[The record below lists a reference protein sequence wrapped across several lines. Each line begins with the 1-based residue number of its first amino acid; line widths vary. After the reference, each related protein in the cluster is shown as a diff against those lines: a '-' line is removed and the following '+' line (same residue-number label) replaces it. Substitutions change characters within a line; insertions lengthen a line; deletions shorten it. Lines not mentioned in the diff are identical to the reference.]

1 VQSTLLGLAI
11 AMILALVA
19 ALVAPLVVDWNR
31 YRTAFEAEAGRVTGL
46 PVRVNG
52 SIDARILPS
61 PRVAL
66 RDVEVGAGAGARQT
80 LVRAGTIE
88 LELGLSQL
96 LRGVVQA
103 SEVRIVAPQINISLD
118 RAGVVEWPGLT
129 ASARPDFTISR
140 LTVENG
146 RVTFADARSGTRVM
160 LQKLYFS
167 GDVRALPGP
176 FRGEGAFVV
185 GDTLYGYRLS
195 GSRAD
200 ETGAIK
206 LRIGLDP
213 TDAPTTDIEGT
224 LGFPGGTPQF
234 DGKLTLTRPVGA
246 TLAGGQTVISEP
258 WHLTGK
264 IKADPAAASLQEM
277 AFQYGP
283 DERPIIVNGNATITF
298 GEHPRLKGAMSAQQ
312 LDVDRAL
319 AAPDVTH
326 RPALVM
332 MMNFVEAFVA
342 TVKPPIPAD
351 FAVSID
357 ALTVG
362 GTAIQALTG
371 GVRYEARGWSL
382 DGFKLHAPGLTDVKI
397 SGRLTKTP
405 QGLAFSGP
413 ADLQSG
419 DLKTLM
425 AWLAGSGAA
434 PSGSAEALNAHG
446 DVTISSG
453 RFAFDHLAMALNQ
466 EKMEGRLAYAW
477 AAKDGA
483 TGKEHPASLEGELH
497 AAQLDVDALTA
508 FAKAATSGGS
518 FEVPREVALTLDFGQ
533 ATFAGIEA
541 RTVDARVKF
550 NAGVLQVDRLSVAD
564 FGGAKL
570 DISGHID
577 ELSSRPRGR
586 LNLDLD
592 AATLSG
598 LVKLLGKF
606 APQAAGSSYQRFAN
620 RLAPAKLHGTLTVDR
635 GANAGAVA
643 KLDLGGQVGALHL
656 SLNGEAKGE
665 PDRLGEAVVRLDSRF
680 DGVDGTALM
689 RLLGLDGALAVDL
702 LPGQMTIAANGPLD
716 GDLHVKALAT
726 AGGFAGVSE
735 GSLRLTGDTA
745 PTGTFDVKASA
756 ADLRPLHRA
765 MTGQPGTAVPITASA
780 KLAVTGG
787 ALAFTDLAVS
797 VAKASLHGRLAL
809 DLATPIGIDGSLM
822 GEDIDAGALA
832 AMLLG
837 LPSAAAS
844 PINTSPVNTS
854 AAKIWSAE
862 PIGAGAFGAVSGAIA
877 FAFDRADFTS
887 GWVVRDFKGIA
898 RFEPSLIVL
907 DDLSGSL
914 AGGRLTGAFTFRH
927 DGDELAAKGHVE
939 LTGADAGA
947 AFASEPKWVDG
958 RLTLKLAG
966 DSIGRSPE
974 ALIGALHGGGTVA
987 LTDAHVA
994 GIDAAAFDVAMLAA
1008 DQSDTIEPAKIR
1020 TVVSAAMEKGRLAV
1034 PQGAADVTVT
1044 AGQFRLANVNLQAQ
1058 GGGHLG
1064 LAGVFNLN
1072 TGAVDARL
1080 TLSRPPAANAL
1091 ISAPPELAVTVTG
1104 PFAAQKRTL
1113 DVTELV
1119 NWLTLRAAE
1128 FQTRRLESI
1137 EANRRS
1143 DVLGAALRPP
1153 SPPIRFI
1160 SPGTAAESA
1169 SSTGDGTLPGSRG
1182 FERLRPEP
1190 PPPPAPIDPDRAPAA
1205 PPTAGAKPLPPHADN
1220 AATATG
1226 SGETNRKRPT
1236 PPQTAPAHRGPWDF
1250 LFRSQN

>member
-52 SIDARILPS
+52 TIDARILPT
-61 PRVAL
+61 PRIAL
-66 RDVEVGAGAGARQT
+66 RDVEVGAGAGAKQT
-80 LVRAGTIE
+80 PLRAGKIE
-88 LELGLSQL
+88 LELGLGPL
-96 LRGVVQA
+96 LRGIVQA

-118 RAGVVEWPGLT
+118 RAGAVEWPALA
-129 ASARPDFTISR
+129 ASARPDLTISR

-146 RVTFADARSGTRVM
+146 RVTFADARSGTRVV

-167 GDVRALPGP
+167 GDVRAFPGP

-185 GDTLYGYRLS
+185 GDALYGYRLS

-206 LRIGLDP
+206 LKLGLDP
-213 TDAPTTDIEGT
+213 TDAPLTTDIEGT
-224 LGFPGGTPQF
+224 LSLAGGAPQF
-234 DGKLTLTRPVGA
+234 DGKLTLARPVGA
-246 TLAGGQTVISEP
+246 ALAGGQTVMSDP

-264 IKADPAAASLQEM
+264 IKADPAAASLQEL

-283 DERPIIVNGNATITF
+283 DERAIIVNGNATVTF
-298 GEHPRLKGAMSAQQ
+298 GNHPRLKGAISAQQ
-312 LDVDRAL
+312 IDVDRAL
-319 AAPDVTH
+319 AAPDLTH
-326 RPALVM
+326 RPPLVM
-332 MMNFVEAFVA
+332 IRNFVEAFVA

-351 FAVSID
+351 LAVSID

-371 GVRYEARGWSL
+371 DVRFEERGWSL
-382 DGFKLHAPGLTDVKI
+382 DSFKLHAPGLTDVKV

-413 ADLQSG
+413 ADLVSG

-425 AWLAGSGAA
+425 EWLEGRGAA
-434 PSGSAEALNAHG
+434 PSGTAEALSAHG
-446 DVTISSG
+446 DVTISSD

-466 EKMEGRLAYAW
+466 EKMAGRLAYAW

-497 AAQLDVDALTA
+497 AAQLDVDALMA
-508 FAKAATSGGS
+508 FAKAATSGSS

-533 ATFAGIEA
+533 ATFAGIDA

-564 FGGAKL
+564 LGGAKL

-577 ELSSRPRGR
+577 ELSSKPRGR
-586 LNLDLD
+586 LNLNLD
-592 AATLSG
+592 AAALSG
-598 LVKLLGKF
+598 LAKLVGRF
-606 APQAAGSSYQRFAN
+606 VPQTAVASYQRFAN
-620 RLAPAKLHGTLTVDR
+620 HLAPAKLHGTLTVDR
-635 GANAGAVA
+635 GASAGAVA
-643 KLDLGGQVGALHL
+643 KLDLDGQTGALHL
-656 SLNGEAKGE
+656 SLNGEATGE
-665 PDRLGEAVVRLDSRF
+665 PDRLGDAVVRLDSRL
-680 DGVDGTALM
+680 DGVDGTALT

-702 LPGQMTIAANGPLD
+702 LPGQMTISASGPLN

-726 AGGFAGVSE
+726 AGGFAGLGE
-735 GSLRLTGDTA
+735 GALRLTGDTA

-780 KLAVTGG
+780 KLAVAGS
-787 ALAFTDLAVS
+787 ALSFTDLAVS
-797 VAKASLHGRLAL
+797 AAKAALHGRLAL
-809 DLATPIGIDGSLM
+809 DLATPIGIDGTLA
-822 GEDIDAGALA
+822 GDDIDAAALA
-832 AMLLG
+832 AALLG
-837 LPSAAAS
+837 LPGAAAS
-844 PINTSPVNTS
+844 AANTG
-854 AAKIWSAE
+854 AANIWPAE
-862 PIGAGAFGAVSGAIA
+862 PIGAGAFGAVNGAVT
-877 FAFDRADFTS
+877 FAFDRAAFAPGS
-887 GWVVRDFKGIA
+887 VVRDFKGVA
-898 RFEPSLIVL
+898 RFEPSSIVL

-914 AGGRLTGAFTFRH
+914 VGGRVTGALTFRH
-927 DGDELAAKGHVE
+927 DGDELAAKGQVE

-947 AFASEPKWVDG
+947 AIASGPKWVDG
-958 RLTLKLAG
+958 RLTLELAG

-974 ALIGALHGGGTVA
+974 ALVGALHGAGTIA
-987 LTDAHVA
+987 LDDAHVA
-994 GIDAAAFDVAMLAA
+994 GIDTAAFDAAMLAA
-1008 DQSDTIEPAKIR
+1008 DQSNTIEPAKIR
-1020 TVVSAAMEKGRLAV
+1020 AAVGAAMEKGRLAV
-1034 PQGAADVTVT
+1034 PQGVADVTVT
-1044 AGQFRLANVNLQAQ
+1044 AGQFRLANVRLKVQ
-1058 GGGHLG
+1058 GGGQLG
-1064 LAGVFNLN
+1064 LDGVFNLN

-1091 ISAPPELAVTVTG
+1091 ITTPPELAVTVAG
-1104 PFAAQKRTL
+1104 SFAAPKRTL
-1113 DVTELV
+1113 DMAELV

-1169 SSTGDGTLPGSRG
+1169 ISAGEGTPPGSRG
-1182 FERLRPEP
+1182 LERLRPEP
-1190 PPPPAPIDPDRAPAA
+1190 PPPPAPVDPDRATVA
-1205 PPTAGAKPLPPHADN
+1205 PPTAGTKPLPPHADN
-1220 AATATG
+1220 ATTAAGT
-1226 SGETNRKRPT
+1226 GETSRKRST
-1236 PPQTAPAHRGPWDF
+1236 PPQVPPAQHSPWNF

>member
-52 SIDARILPS
+52 TIDARILPT

-66 RDVEVGAGAGARQT
+66 RDVEVGAGAGTKQT
-80 LVRAGTIE
+80 PLRAGAVE
-88 LELGLSQL
+88 LELGLGPL
-96 LRGVVQA
+96 LRGIVQA
-103 SEVRIVAPQINISLD
+103 SEVRIVAPQINLSLD
-118 RAGVVEWPGLT
+118 RAGAVEWPALA
-129 ASARPDFTISR
+129 ASARPDLAISR

-146 RVTFADARSGTRVM
+146 RVTFADAHSGTRVV

-167 GDVRALPGP
+167 GDVRAFPGP

-185 GDTLYGYRLS
+185 GDALYGYRLS
-195 GSRAD
+195 GSRPD

-213 TDAPTTDIEGT
+213 TDAPLTTDIEGT
-224 LGFPGGTPQF
+224 LGFAGGTPQF

-246 TLAGGQTVISEP
+246 ALAGGQTVMSDP
-258 WHLTGK
+258 WRLTGK
-264 IKADPAAASLQEM
+264 IKADPAAASLQEL

-283 DERPIIVNGNATITF
+283 DERAIIVNGNATVTF
-298 GEHPRLKGAMSAQQ
+298 GEHPHLKGAMSAQQ
-312 LDVDRAL
+312 LDIDRAL
-319 AAPDVTH
+319 AAPDLTH
-326 RPALVM
+326 RPPLVM
-332 MMNFVEAFVA
+332 IRNFVEAFMA

-351 FAVSID
+351 LAVSID

-371 GVRYEARGWSL
+371 DVRFEERGWSL
-382 DGFKLHAPGLTDVKI
+382 DGFKLHAPGLTDVKV

-413 ADLQSG
+413 ADLESG

-425 AWLAGSGAA
+425 EWLAGRGAA
-434 PSGSAEALNAHG
+434 PSGTAEALTAHG
-446 DVTISSG
+446 DVTISG
-453 RFAFDHLAMALNQ
+453 DRFAFDHLAMALNQ

-477 AAKDGA
+477 AARDGVS
-483 TGKEHPASLEGELH
+483 GKEHPASLEGELH
-497 AAQLDVDALTA
+497 AAQLDVDALMA
-508 FAKAATSGGS
+508 FAKAAMSGSS
-518 FEVPREVALTLDFGQ
+518 FEVPREVALTLDVGQ
-533 ATFAGIEA
+533 ATFAGIDA

-564 FGGAKL
+564 LGGAKL

-577 ELSSRPRGR
+577 ELSSKPRGR

-592 AATLSG
+592 AAALSG
-598 LVKLLGKF
+598 LAKLVGRF
-606 APQAAGSSYQRFAN
+606 APQAAVASYQRFAN
-620 RLAPAKLHGTLTVDR
+620 RLAPAKLHGTLTVDH
-635 GANAGAVA
+635 GAKAGAVA
-643 KLDLGGQVGALHL
+643 KLDLDGQAGALHL

-665 PDRLGEAVVRLDSRF
+665 PDRLSEAVVRLDSRL
-680 DGVDGTALM
+680 DGVDGTALT

-702 LPGQMTIAANGPLD
+702 LPGQMTIAASGPLS

-735 GSLRLTGDTA
+735 GALRFTGDTA

-787 ALAFTDLAVS
+787 ALSFTDLAVS
-797 VAKASLHGRLAL
+797 AAKASLHGRLAL
-809 DLATPIGIDGSLM
+809 DLAAPIGIDGILA
-822 GEDIDAGALA
+822 GDDIDAGALA
-832 AMLLG
+832 AALLG
-837 LPSAAAS
+837 LPGAAAS
-844 PINTSPVNTS
+844 AANTS
-854 AAKIWSAE
+854 AISIWPAE
-862 PIGAGAFGAVSGAIA
+862 PIGAGAFGAVNGAVT
-877 FAFDRADFTS
+877 FAFDRAAFTPGS
-887 GWVVRDFKGIA
+887 VVRDFKGVA
-898 RFEPSLIVL
+898 RFEPSSIVL
-907 DDLSGSL
+907 DDLGGSL

-947 AFASEPKWVDG
+947 TIASEPKWVEG

-966 DSIGRSPE
+966 DGIGRSPE
-974 ALIGALHGGGTVA
+974 ALIGALHGAGTIV
-987 LTDAHVA
+987 LNDAHVA
-994 GIDAAAFDVAMLAA
+994 GIDTAAFDVAMLAA
-1008 DQSDTIEPAKIR
+1008 DQSSTIEPAKIR
-1020 TVVSAAMEKGRLAV
+1020 AAVGAAMEKGRLAV

-1044 AGQFRLANVNLQAQ
+1044 AGQFRLANVRLKAQ
-1058 GGGHLG
+1058 GGGQLG
-1064 LAGVFNLN
+1064 LDGVFNLN

-1091 ISAPPELAVTVTG
+1091 ISTPPELAVTVAG

-1113 DVTELV
+1113 DIAELV

-1169 SSTGDGTLPGSRG
+1169 ISAGEGTPPGSRG

-1190 PPPPAPIDPDRAPAA
+1190 PPPLAPIDPDRATVA
-1205 PPTAGAKPLPPHADN
+1205 PPTAGTKPLPPHADN
-1220 AATATG
+1220 AAPAAGT
-1226 SGETNRKRPT
+1226 GETSRKRSTLPQA
-1236 PPQTAPAHRGPWDF
+1236 PPAQHSPWNF